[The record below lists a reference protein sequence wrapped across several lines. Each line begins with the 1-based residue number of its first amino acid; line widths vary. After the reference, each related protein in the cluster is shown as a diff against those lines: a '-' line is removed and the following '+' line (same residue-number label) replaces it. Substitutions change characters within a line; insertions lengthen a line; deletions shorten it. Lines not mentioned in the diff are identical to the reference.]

1 MKTQCFCENQR
12 FQSVKSAGVLNQ
24 NILKRQ
30 MKKNIL
36 VIPGDGIGQEV
47 TQWGK
52 AALEQI
58 AKNFGHEFTFDEA
71 LMGHAA
77 IEATGNPLPDE
88 TLEKA
93 RQSDAI
99 LFGAIGHAMYDNDPS
114 LKVRPEQ
121 GLLKIRK
128 ELGLYANLRPILLFD
143 ELLEASS
150 IKAHIL
156 QGTDILFFREL
167 TGDVYFGEKS
177 RSEDRNTA
185 SDLMI
190 YHRYEVERIAH
201 KAYQAAQQRSKRLC
215 SVDKANV
222 LESSRLWRETV
233 QEIAKQYPDV
243 ETEHMFI
250 DNAAMQLIK
259 NPKKFDVVL
268 TANLFGDIL
277 TDEASQI
284 AGSMGMLASASV
296 GDGVGFY
303 EPIHGSAHDIAG
315 KNLANP
321 LASILSAA
329 LMLEISFGLTEE
341 AKVLVNAVDKA
352 LKDGYRTGDIADQN
366 TDTAKVLGT
375 QEMGQ
380 LVLTYLAQ

>member
-1 MKTQCFCENQR
+1 
-12 FQSVKSAGVLNQ
+12 
-24 NILKRQ
+24 

-58 AKNFGHEFTFDEA
+58 AHKFGHEFNFDEA
-71 LMGHAA
+71 IMGHEA

-88 TLEKA
+88 TLDKA
-93 RQSDAI
+93 RKSDAI
-99 LFGAIGHAMYDNDPS
+99 LFGAIGHAKYDNDPS

-167 TGDVYFGEKS
+167 TGDVYFGEKK
-177 RSEDRNTA
+177 RSEDCQTA

-201 KAYQAAQQRSKRLC
+201 KAFQAAQKRRKRLC

-222 LESSRLWRETV
+222 LEASRLWREVV

-243 ETEHMFI
+243 ETTHMFI

-259 NPKKFDVVL
+259 DPKQFDVVL

-284 AGSMGMLASASV
+284 SGSMGMLASASV

-329 LMLEISFGLTEE
+329 LMLEISFGLKEE
-341 AKVLVNAVDKA
+341 GQYLVQAVDKA
-352 LKDGYRTGDIADQN
+352 LKAGYRTKDIADSN
-366 TDTAKVLGT
+366 TNTAHILGT
-375 QEMGQ
+375 KEMGQ
-380 LVLTYLAQ
+380 LIIKLLAS

>member
-1 MKTQCFCENQR
+1 M
-12 FQSVKSAGVLNQ
+12 SV
-24 NILKRQ
+24 R
-30 MKKNIL
+30 KKIL

-47 TQWGK
+47 TTWGK
-52 AALEQI
+52 KVLEKI
-58 AKNFGHEFTFDEA
+58 AENGGHEFVFDEA
-71 LMGHAA
+71 IMGHVA

-93 RQSDAI
+93 KGSDAI
-99 LFGAIGHAMYDNDPS
+99 LFGAIGHAKYDNDPT

-128 ELGLYANLRPILLFD
+128 ELGLYANLRPVRLFD
-143 ELLEASS
+143 ELLGASS
-150 IKAHIL
+150 IKPEIL
-156 QGTDILFFREL
+156 SGADILFFREL
-167 TGDVYFGEKS
+167 TGDVYFGEKK
-177 RSEDRNTA
+177 RSEDRSTA

-201 KAYQAAQQRSKRLC
+201 KAYAAARTRRKKLC

-222 LESSRLWRETV
+222 LEASRLWREAV
-233 QEIAKQYPDV
+233 QEVAKQYPDV
-243 ETEHMFI
+243 ETEHMFV

-259 NPKKFDVVL
+259 DPRRFDVVV
-268 TANLFGDIL
+268 TGNLFGDIL

-296 GDGVGFY
+296 GDKTGFY

-315 KNLANP
+315 KGIANP

-329 LMLEISFGLTEE
+329 LLLDISFGMKEE
-341 AKVLVNAVDKA
+341 SERIIRAVDKT
-352 LKDGYRTGDIADQN
+352 LKTGYRTLDIAN
-366 TDTAKVLGT
+366 KHTENEFILGT
-375 QEMGQ
+375 EAMGSKVVD
-380 LVLTYLAQ
+380 LLS

>member
-1 MKTQCFCENQR
+1 M
-12 FQSVKSAGVLNQ
+12 
-24 NILKRQ
+24 

-36 VIPGDGIGQEV
+36 VIPGDGIGPEV
-47 TQWGK
+47 TTWGK
-52 AALEQI
+52 AALEKI
-58 AKNFGHEFTFDEA
+58 AEIFGHEFVFDEA

-77 IEATGNPLPDE
+77 IEVTGEPLPDE

-93 RQSDAI
+93 RKSDAI
-99 LFGAIGHAMYDNDPS
+99 LFGAIGHAKYDNDPS

-128 ELGLYANLRPILLFD
+128 ELGLFANLRPILLFD
-143 ELLEASS
+143 ELLQASS
-150 IKAHIL
+150 IKPEIL
-156 QGTDILFFREL
+156 KGTDILFFREL

-201 KAYQAAQQRSKRLC
+201 KAYQAAQQRNKRLC

-296 GDGVGFY
+296 GESTGFF
-303 EPIHGSAHDIAG
+303 EPIHGSAHDITG
-315 KNLANP
+315 KDLANP

-329 LMLEISFGLTEE
+329 LMLEIGFGLKDE
-341 AKVLVNAVDKA
+341 AKLLVDTVDAV
-352 LKDGYRTGDIADQN
+352 LKDGFRTHDIADQSTN
-366 TDTAKVLGT
+366 RFKVLGT
-375 QEMGQ
+375 AEMGK
-380 LVLTYLAQ
+380 LVLKFLSQKLINS